1 MKTALVETLRES
13 RGYLEDNGW
22 HQTGQLVALAAH
34 EIERL
39 TERVRELEGAV
50 PRHDVPPADNDTRA
64 VPIAV
69 ASRRPR

>member
-1 MKTALVETLRES
+1 MKTALVEALRES

-22 HQTGQLVALAAH
+22 HQTAQLVTLAAH

-50 PRHDVPPADNDTRA
+50 PPP
-64 VPIAV
+64 
-69 ASRRPR
+69 